1 MATMYIVLV
10 VTIAT
15 LFKTNSLL
23 FVNAIPLL
31 RGSRYSIP
39 PPRLLETGENRPL
52 ALRGHVTNASFKQ

>member
-1 MATMYIVLV
+1 MPTFDDQFTRLYESDILQLMHFIMATMYIVLV

-31 RGSRYSIP
+31 
-39 PPRLLETGENRPL
+39 
-52 ALRGHVTNASFKQ
+52 

>member
-1 MATMYIVLV
+1 MPTFDDQFTRLYESDTLQLMHFTNGNNWLSQQLV

-31 RGSRYSIP
+31 
-39 PPRLLETGENRPL
+39 
-52 ALRGHVTNASFKQ
+52 